1 VTVYDDI
8 KDNHTLSFKSVR
20 AIALQLCL
28 VGLEDLEEHF
38 LEIWAE
44 QQLVILH
51 F

>member
-1 VTVYDDI
+1 MMTSRTI
-8 KDNHTLSFKSVR
+8 TRSVSKVSEL
-20 AIALQLCL
+20 ALLLRL

-38 LEIWAE
+38 LAIWAE